1 MPITHPTSVVQSTEL
16 PSLSTDRHLVYP
28 LKASFAPLK
37 RGDYYIK
44 YLINYFPDEAY
55 EQLQLSATS
64 RFHGEPST
72 LLPTFHDS
80 PAWSCCR

>member
-37 RGDYYIK
+37 RGIDYRHFMHPLARPEILRRFAPLDDKK
-44 YLINYFPDEAY
+44 Y
-55 EQLQLSATS
+55 
-64 RFHGEPST
+64 G
-72 LLPTFHDS
+72 
-80 PAWSCCR
+80 